1 MEEWEKYMLERY
13 VLLEVTLC
21 LPLLLLPRMK
31 WLPKTFN
38 TTTREA
44 HRDVCYRTK
53 TSGEDTIDAPLLW
66 KCRGTREDD
75 VSWRSQGAH
84 GIPHRDISSLPNLRG
99 RQLVLVT
106 SWKFTRRYILK
117 AQPSLKTHSFHFI
130 HPKQYGAFP
139 RRIVLPFPDS
149 EILPGHEED
158 VSSIRDEFTAWVKS
172 DNETSLKRHV
182 VDSKC
187 IYPAYR
193 EAPARKHSPFV
204 LWLSLPL
211 QHAKSFT

>member
-1 MEEWEKYMLERY
+1 MCKYIPIWISRGGSLHGAYVEEWATPTTSKN
-13 VLLEVTLC
+13 EVATQDLQH
-21 LPLLLLPRMK
+21 
-31 WLPKTFN
+31 
-38 TTTREA
+38 
-44 HRDVCYRTK
+44 HRDVCYRIK

-84 GIPHRDISSLPNLRG
+84 GIPQRDISSLPNLRG
-99 RQLVLVT
+99 RQLVLLT
-106 SWKFTRRYILK
+106 SWKFTGRYILR

-139 RRIVLPFPDS
+139 RRIVLPFPWS

-158 VSSIRDEFTAWVKS
+158 VSSIRDEFRAGVKS
-172 DNETSLKRHV
+172 DNEASLQRHV

-187 IYPAYR
+187 NYPAYR

-204 LWLSLPL
+204 LWLPLQL